1 MKLRNTI
8 LALSLITSYTSQSLS
23 NDIYSIEDSNVI
35 TDLKILYGG
44 DNYKSFDINSLLF
57 DDEDRSQDFKFFLMK
72 PANTTLYMY
81 MLFSSD
87 TIPYISS
94 SFSSFD
100 ISLTSSDGSMTSDS
114 YSYRVINT
122 YGSTY
127 KFAKLAIDDI
137 LDDNTKEIYI
147 DNFTYKD
154 NIGEIEVEPGRYQ
167 QGYITNHFKVE
178 DRLVIDGDDDFIYHY
193 SKNDYVKIIDG
204 QVNTLLIKNKADYN
218 LFGNKDL
225 TYVESSYY
233 FFSTDRAIDELLAIE
248 YDYQLLTYSV
258 HMENIYSD
266 TSLDSQKMYLSLH
279 DDFDSTTAIKMSRQD
294 LSLVTYQ
301 NNIIEDGKLEG
312 TTTSHWFLWFN
323 KDHPYTLSNIVNCS
337 NLSSLNTDEDKPFK
351 TFVKNIQDKREEEN
365 KDPYQWAFRVDCS
378 ERSANYIINATNPIH
393 TIKSDTTCHEVIQSM
408 ITWLKFKTDNIEFS
422 LSALDTPKDTTQVY
436 IDQTEYPTL
445 IGMIIGKTKDV
456 LSTIWKIVKIL
467 LLALGI
473 ALLIFVLYK
482 LISLIVDAVKVNKME
497 AVPNCS
503 KSKRKKKKRKR

>member
-258 HMENIYSD
+258 HMENIYRVDQHQRLFESYQSQRLLSD
-266 TSLDSQKMYLSLH
+266 KRYCLHQMLDICYH
-279 DDFDSTTAIKMSRQD
+279 R
-294 LSLVTYQ
+294 
-301 NNIIEDGKLEG
+301 
-312 TTTSHWFLWFN
+312 
-323 KDHPYTLSNIVNCS
+323 YTLRI
-337 NLSSLNTDEDKPFK
+337 SS
-351 TFVKNIQDKREEEN
+351 I
-365 KDPYQWAFRVDCS
+365 
-378 ERSANYIINATNPIH
+378 
-393 TIKSDTTCHEVIQSM
+393 
-408 ITWLKFKTDNIEFS
+408 
-422 LSALDTPKDTTQVY
+422 
-436 IDQTEYPTL
+436 
-445 IGMIIGKTKDV
+445 
-456 LSTIWKIVKIL
+456 
-467 LLALGI
+467 
-473 ALLIFVLYK
+473 
-482 LISLIVDAVKVNKME
+482 
-497 AVPNCS
+497 
-503 KSKRKKKKRKR
+503 